1 MNTKKANWNY
11 SLRDVVF
18 IVLIAIFCGVIFFAT
33 NLSYSFLTAGL
44 AAIGLGPLANDLLLG
59 LWMIAGPSGI
69 MLTRKIGSSIIAETL
84 GGLVEM
90 LLGGQFGAGA
100 ILSGLIQGIGSELG
114 FTFTGYRHY
123 DKLALFLST
132 VTSTIITFGWSL
144 AQEGY
149 AAYRPSFLIVL
160 FIARFIS
167 IGFFCGVLV
176 AWINRLVERSG
187 IMRRK

>member
-59 LWMIAGPSGI
+59 LWMIAGPLGI

-84 GGLVEM
+84 EVWLKC
-90 LLGGQFGAGA
+90 
-100 ILSGLIQGIGSELG
+100 S
-114 FTFTGYRHY
+114 
-123 DKLALFLST
+123 
-132 VTSTIITFGWSL
+132 
-144 AQEGY
+144 
-149 AAYRPSFLIVL
+149 
-160 FIARFIS
+160 
-167 IGFFCGVLV
+167 
-176 AWINRLVERSG
+176 
-187 IMRRK
+187 